1 MNRLVEWLAIE
12 QSKQGHKV
20 YIAAPAGESTGH
32 YEHIRIPGNYDAD
45 TVSTLMPADVT
56 DIEMHH
62 VRPDVARW
70 LLDRYPRSIQVMHSG
85 IGPGDSDA
93 ARWAGTRTVF
103 VSRSHMQ
110 QAGGSQ
116 FAYNGIPVDE
126 YEFSEDKSGDLLFL
140 AKVRRSKKG
149 VQSAIR
155 VAKRCRRRLV
165 VAGGRRNGSPE
176 TWFPWHPLV
185 RPVGYVGGRKKTRL
199 LARSSALLV
208 PIRWE
213 EPFGLT
219 VIEAMISGTPVIAF
233 RRGAMPELIVDG
245 VTGFLCDTDDDMVE
259 AVGQLRQID
268 PKACRQHALENFSA
282 AAMYRRHMEL
292 LVLAGS
298 GANW

>member
-20 YIAAPAGESTGH
+20 YITAPAGESTGH

-45 TVSTLMPADVT
+45 AVSTLIPADVT

-62 VRPDVARW
+62 VLPDVARW

-85 IGPGDSDA
+85 IGPDDSDA

-140 AKVRRSKKG
+140 S
-149 VQSAIR
+149 
-155 VAKRCRRRLV
+155 
-165 VAGGRRNGSPE
+165 
-176 TWFPWHPLV
+176 
-185 RPVGYVGGRKKTRL
+185 
-199 LARSSALLV
+199 
-208 PIRWE
+208 
-213 EPFGLT
+213 
-219 VIEAMISGTPVIAF
+219 
-233 RRGAMPELIVDG
+233 LIH
-245 VTGFLCDTDDDMVE
+245 
-259 AVGQLRQID
+259 I
-268 PKACRQHALENFSA
+268 
-282 AAMYRRHMEL
+282 
-292 LVLAGS
+292 
-298 GANW
+298 